1 MYWHLIPVP
10 LVLIVIG
17 FYVMARAKNDLKR
30 VAVVQPLATILAIV
44 ICALSLLTPHAVV
57 GFTAF
62 ILAGLVLA
70 LIGDFLNV
78 DMTSQKVVIVGLVI
92 FVFAYLVYAVGMA
105 FYNGFHRADLFVAA
119 ALLAILC
126 AVMAY
131 LWTGLGPMRIPFVI
145 YGMILCI
152 MVNRAVS
159 TFFGDVFSTTQAVLL
174 TAGTLMIFF
183 GDMLFAITSYK
194 KPSPPPAAVSLNL
207 AGPAMYAGAQLLI
220 ALAPSYFP
228 GG

>member
-17 FYVMARAKNDLKR
+17 LYVVARARNDLKR
-30 VAVVQPLATILAIV
+30 VAVVQPMGTILAIAV
-44 ICALSLLTPHAVV
+44 CALSLLSPHAVI
-57 GFTAF
+57 GFTLF

-70 LIGDFLNV
+70 LVGDFLNV
-78 DMTSQKVVIVGLVI
+78 DMASQKVVMVGLVI

-105 FYNGFHRADLFVAA
+105 LFNGFYGADLIVAGI
-119 ALLAILC
+119 LLIILC
-126 AVMAY
+126 ALMAY
-131 LWTGLGPMRIPFVI
+131 LWRDLGPMKIPFVI
-145 YGMILCI
+145 YGAILCI

-159 TFFGDVFSTTQAVLL
+159 TFFGDTFSTTQAVLL

-194 KPSPPPAAVSLNL
+194 KPSAPPPAVTLNL
-207 AGPAMYAGAQLLI
+207 AGPALYAGAQLLI

>member
-10 LVLIVIG
+10 FVLVVIG
-17 FYVMARAKNDLKR
+17 LYTAARATNNLKR
-30 VAVVQPLATILAIV
+30 VAVVQPLGTILTIV
-44 ICALSLLTPHAVV
+44 ICGLSLLTPHAVV

-62 ILAGLVLA
+62 ILVGLVLA

-78 DMTSQKVVIVGLVI
+78 DMTSQKVVIVGLII

-105 FYNGFHRADLFVAA
+105 YYNGFFRADLIVAA
-119 ALLAILC
+119 VLLAILC
-126 AVMAY
+126 AALVY
-131 LWTGLGPMRIPFVI
+131 LWSDLGPMRLPFII
-145 YGMILCI
+145 YGLILCV

-159 TFFGDVFSTTQAVLL
+159 TFFGDVFSITQAVLL
-174 TAGTLMIFF
+174 TAGTLMIYF
-183 GDMLFAITSYK
+183 GDMLFAVTSYK
-194 KPSPPPAAVSLNL
+194 KPAPPSWAVTANL

>member
-10 LVLIVIG
+10 FILIVIG
-17 FYVMARAKNDLKR
+17 LYVAARAKNDLKR
-30 VAVVQPLATILAIV
+30 IAVVQPLATILCIV
-44 ICALSLLTPHAVV
+44 VCALSLLTPHAVA

-78 DMTSQKVVIVGLVI
+78 DMTNQKVVMVGLII
-92 FVFAYLVYAVGMA
+92 FVFAYLTYAVGMA
-105 FYNGFHRADLFVAA
+105 YYNGFFRADLIVAL
-119 ALLAILC
+119 ALFAILC
-126 AVMAY
+126 AVMIY
-131 LWTGLGPMRIPFVI
+131 LWPGLGAMKLPFVI
-145 YGMILCI
+145 YGLVLCI
-152 MVNRAVS
+152 MVNRAAS
-159 TFFGDVFSTTQAVLL
+159 TFFGDVFSVTQAVLL
-174 TAGTLMIFF
+174 TAGTLMIYF
-183 GDMLFAITSYK
+183 GDMLFAVTSYK
-194 KPSPPPAAVSLNL
+194 KPASPSWAVSANL